1 MAPEEERSFL
11 AQKILETR
19 WRFNKFVIWPIL
31 DLFEKPLNRLIG
43 IPAENTA
50 KSSMSVNEAKKFI
63 SQRILE
69 TAHRDGVDFDN
80 LEEKMLYWTAEHED
94 MDLADKFAEKHNDDD
109 YEKKVIRLL
118 KSAYEHDL
126 KNGSIDLQKYNDAYI
141 ALQQGDH
148 YLTVLLD
155 KSIGNQISPPGSHW
169 LGRQS
174 KSIQDYVNLALTGFV
189 IMAVIIGSTFV
200 YLNFLGK

>member
-1 MAPEEERSFL
+1 MAPKEERSFL
-11 AQKILETR
+11 AQKILEIQWRLGLLVDFILQPLTR
-19 WRFNKFVIWPIL
+19 SIEKRSKAGAES
-31 DLFEKPLNRLIG
+31 DLSP
-43 IPAENTA
+43 
-50 KSSMSVNEAKKFI
+50 NEAKKFL
-63 SQRILE
+63 SQRVLE

-126 KNGSIDLQKYNDAYI
+126 KNGSIDLQKYNDAYV

-155 KSIGNQISPPGSHW
+155 KSIGNQILPPGSHW
-169 LGRQS
+169 LGKPS
-174 KSIQDYVNLALTGFV
+174 NSTQDYLNLVLTGLTLFV
-189 IMAVIIGSTFV
+189 VFLGSAFV
-200 YLNFLGK
+200 YIFYFESRHK